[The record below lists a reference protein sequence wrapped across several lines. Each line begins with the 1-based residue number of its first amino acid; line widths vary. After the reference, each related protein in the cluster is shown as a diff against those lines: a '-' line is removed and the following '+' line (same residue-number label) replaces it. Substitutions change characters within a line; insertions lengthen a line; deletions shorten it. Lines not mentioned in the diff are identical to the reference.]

1 MECVPS
7 ILRPVANDFPSL
19 ELEGPVRL
27 HPISFNRQPSV
38 AHHEFVAER
47 AADGGL
53 GQFGSR
59 LPTIGD
65 AAGNG
70 FHIGCRG
77 GAAGERQNHH
87 DCDRAH
93 VFLLRL
99 GRNHITVAPALHI
112 PLA

>member
-1 MECVPS
+1 M
-7 ILRPVANDFPSL
+7 LRPVADDFPSL
-19 ELEGPVRL
+19 ELQRPVWL
-27 HPISFNRQPSV
+27 HPVSLDRQPSV
-38 AHHEFVAER
+38 THHEFVAER

-59 LPTIGD
+59 LSAIGD
-65 AAGNG
+65 AAGDG
-70 FHIGCRG
+70 LHIGCGG

-87 DCDRAH
+87 DRDCAH

-99 GRNHITVAPALHI
+99 GRNHIMAVPAPHI